1 MQHKAQR
8 VGVFVD
14 VQNMYY
20 SARALFEQKV
30 DFGEILKEAVGQR
43 QLVRAFA
50 YAIQAENDEEGS
62 FFEALEGRGY
72 EVKKKQ
78 LLNFYGG
85 NSKGD
90 WDIGIA
96 MDIVRMLPKLDV
108 VVLASGDGDFA
119 DLLRY
124 VKSRGVRAEV
134 IAFGSSTSSALRE
147 EAETLF
153 DLSSDPKRFLI
164 GRKTQPIQ
172 KKQRT
177 NEGEQYRTV
186 HENELLQTPP
196 KPVTRTNTTTTQP
209 QAKQKLQQQVSRQS
223 PNSNRPQRPQANRN
237 NRPRRVEQ
245 KSSSTTNSSLPPQP
259 NRNQG

>member
-1 MQHKAQR
+1 MQHPAQR

-30 DFGEILKEAVGQR
+30 DFGEILKEAVGKR

-62 FFEALEGRGY
+62 FFDALTDRGY

-96 MDIVRMLPKLDV
+96 MDIIRTLPKLDV
-108 VVLASGDGDFA
+108 VVLVSGDGDFA

-134 IAFGSSTSSALRE
+134 MGFGSSVSSALRE
-147 EAETLF
+147 EAESVL
-153 DLSSDPKRFLI
+153 DLSSNPGRFLI

-177 NEGEQYRTV
+177 NEGQQFLTVLESQLIQTQTQKKKQEPAQKNPAQPNRSSGRRFAKSGKRPAQKPEQQ
-186 HENELLQTPP
+186 N
-196 KPVTRTNTTTTQP
+196 
-209 QAKQKLQQQVSRQS
+209 
-223 PNSNRPQRPQANRN
+223 
-237 NRPRRVEQ
+237 
-245 KSSSTTNSSLPPQP
+245 SSTTPKGLTA
-259 NRNQG
+259 